1 MTSWMA
7 LPSRLS
13 RRLRG
18 RSTSRRL
25 YNLLSYLLL
34 ITLLIG
40 LLPPP
45 GVDASAAENSAAGA
59 PQAAP
64 VPESSSPPVDHAA
77 STLTGALRFSPAVDT
92 DRDPSTNPL
101 PTTPLAVL
109 RVGGDGQEVRYTQLD
124 LAVEVIPDAA
134 QQNPAGTPVTFHLWN
149 ASRQVDLERRTT
161 ADAWGAA
168 GVHFVLDDLHL
179 GGPFFYS
186 ASAPGLGPTEVR
198 TFDVDAQRIGHDT
211 QLGAASLT
219 THFEP
224 DGRLVVDV
232 TSTVAIDEGL
242 DAVQL
247 TALHLIPAGAAEPD
261 KELLPPLV
269 ARRLDAYHARAEI
282 YLDAGY
288 YLLNATVLSGHVEAS
303 SQPVFVEVTKQVA
316 PPVAQVEQ
324 IGNVSDDLTTALV
337 QYRTPDGYAAL
348 LTRRLADLPT
358 EAATPP
364 PSAPVFVQSER
375 SGPFSW
381 RTVTYTSTVQV
392 QADDHK
398 KRVVVDGFAYDPLA
412 RRYDIRIES
421 LMPKTVEDKLTVQVL
436 GPHGVVIYEE
446 TAPILL
452 DPAAPLTYQVSVPSD
467 RGEPSGLRIIVHDP
481 ADISWLFQKVGDL
494 VQTVYDY
501 LRRPINDAGFSI
513 TASFR
518 FQLKVIEIDV
528 GSYAVVCSELCE
540 TKPSGLFFKPGD
552 WVATI
557 TTGVRD
563 FLRNQYRDVAQ
574 LDDLD
579 KIIAKLGEGIPLGSL
594 TLTTTLGARYTRVL
608 IDPASC
614 PSQQALQAAKDQL
627 KANANALKE
636 IAKFVTFRFKTIS
649 ETFQSKAKI
658 RFTIPGLW
666 FLGAELAPVFAF
678 KLEADKTPNE
688 LGIFGEFNLE
698 VGGKFGLKLK
708 ASALLDLVISIAN
721 GYQYITFV
729 YRLVE
734 TAKTMDTVFKV
745 ISEAQKQSVGGGC
758 GGGGSSGSGGTGG
771 GGKKNPPPPNGS
783 PDDRRDASLNDH
795 DPSPAGLSG
804 DLQYYQQ
811 QVSIADQ
818 AGFTHAAAYYRVSL
832 AATELAIFEADTQ
845 KMISHTLEMDA
856 IYQAAD
862 VQVRSLIS
870 GTVLPPPGQTI
881 TDAVQS
887 AYTDFYV
894 QLDNTTFDRERR
906 VLRDALEFA
915 RRIYAGL
922 RGQELELQRELRQ
935 MTSAT
940 GVGILDSGL
949 VFDAIGAIGSLG
961 IKARPVEIV
970 AGTGTSRLAESR
982 YVDPYQ
988 APPVVIVPSGGLYRY
1003 QESAQARAWL
1013 ATYTAIGGTLV
1024 VLAQADSPDWGLL
1037 PGGEVQ
1043 GLGYFQDIL
1052 CKDASVRIINA
1063 SAWITGLDRDRPNIQ
1078 VDGSFTQW
1086 PTSATVVL
1094 MRTTGNQMPA
1104 MIEYPYGAGL
1114 VVATS
1119 AYPDFYMN
1127 GLQSDDDIIFA
1138 RALFGVAALRGGA
1151 SLLATVAPGQTV
1163 SFSTPVTNTTALTM
1177 TEVTVWDDYYERRL
1191 GESWRWAVH
1200 QPNPTRAVQIITLN
1214 PPLAPGAAAT
1224 VAFNFPAPERPGI
1237 LRIGYFLGGNP
1248 SFDPNTW
1255 GYSGVIPGPFYQVRS
1270 AAVKADLFNFRLTS
1284 DQPDYPFG
1292 AVATLTATLRND
1304 RPVARTFTL
1313 AAVSGLQAAPQTVTV
1328 DPHSV
1333 ITQTYTT
1340 VVAKSHLVRLE
1351 AQEDGEVVSQAIAP
1365 LSLRVPSIGLD
1376 ATPTSVVAGLDATAI
1391 ITASV
1396 LNGVPGTP
1404 VDWEVRRNGVLITS
1418 TTTSL
1423 VAAVGYLTTVLN
1435 VNLPAAAAGAQYTVR
1450 AALPGGFPAQTVTI
1464 PVRAPATVFDAALTT
1479 SPTIGQRTA
1488 GAVLVGLDDA
1498 GFEGTA
1504 RLQTILNLYG
1514 SPLSAG
1520 PVITVPIGGGF
1531 QTLDL
1536 DLDLPAS
1543 LDLYAYYT
1551 VVVSMTSQITGD
1563 FGELS
1568 RAAASASTTAYSFP
1582 LTVNA
1587 PGLTVADAQVNAGQA
1602 LTARIVPP
1610 PTGAQLPAGGPYN
1623 IYLHSQDYSFTYF
1636 TSVPTATV
1644 TADGLE
1650 VTLTVPDLPKSGNYG
1665 LEVSTPRLNSWY
1677 TSATFRAAPYD
1688 LVLDAPGNVQ
1698 AGASLPV
1705 SLTNR
1710 GGISTTLT
1718 GSLSLL
1724 DADDIQVVSLAITET
1739 LPLSV
1744 TRAFTLTV
1752 PQGVRSGS
1760 YHLAAQGRDR
1770 VNSFVSL
1777 RQAVAVTGASAA
1789 LGVVTDADVYA
1800 PTDTVTTTSTVTTPT
1815 ALAGASLRLRVLK
1828 PSPRVGGWD
1837 GWFSQQGDAGRSG
1850 HIAQTA
1856 TAPFTATWT
1865 VSGDPGALPAAVD
1878 DLVILLL
1885 AADSNT
1891 NLPRRLVALDSTSG
1905 DARWGPLEIPD
1916 ANRLVINHRYAV
1928 VTRGYEGAIAAYD
1941 VHSGALVW
1949 SRTLDN
1955 PGLLLAS
1962 DTALVVRTNNGFEVL
1977 DPDGGNTLRTIAA
1990 SANDALLAD
1999 GRLFVGVNN
2008 SLNAYDIGTG
2018 DALWSVTLPESPS
2031 LVVANSGYV
2040 VTYYWTYNP
2049 MANQYE
2055 QHTVAFAAPTG
2066 DETSSTVF
2074 PEAQFDPA
2082 STVLTDHELFL
2093 ATRVY
2098 SDTGR
2103 LDSIEGLNL
2112 NTGIRR
2118 SLLAYENQEYVMVGA
2133 ADRLVIYRMNRFGGS
2148 SKLMLVAL
2156 DGTVL
2161 SEQDT
2166 VAANLPASVESL
2178 ALSSAGLVG
2187 GYTPGET
2194 RQAGAAG
2201 AQAQRPD
2208 SETVFYALQA
2218 AAPIGSADTQG
2229 DPIVLREEWQAVN
2242 GAGVLTYPRV
2252 LDAPNLLDD
2261 PRARGALLLEGTL
2274 FGSQPAA
2281 APPSSRQILARASH
2295 AFAVNEIGLTLTA
2308 DRARYRA
2315 NLPGYPADDAL
2326 ATVHLTGSVNNS
2338 AGVTRTLPVTI
2349 TRSDGA
2355 TIYTATLPNI
2365 PPGAQA
2371 SFSANDPTPP
2381 AGSVVYTAT
2390 TEGALSVATV
2400 VQINPATL
2408 AASGQFVPASIAL
2421 GETADLQV
2429 FLNNAGAVPALA
2441 TVDIGNGPQA
2451 IQLDPGQDTTL
2462 TRSVTPTLA
2471 GAYTVSV
2478 VYSGDVSRT
2487 DNIVLQVA
2495 DQTVSATITPT
2506 GVLRNE
2512 GSLIGA
2518 GQRPSAGP
2526 DLVQG
2531 DNAGLAFVLDNA
2543 SPATFDVVADYS
2555 LSGPVSRAGSEL
2567 RTIAPGINS
2576 ISVPLGAVPV
2586 GDYSAS
2592 LTVRHA
2598 RLGHVIGSATLSFRV
2613 VAPIY
2618 HLTVDVQADPMD
2630 EQQTQQV
2637 YVTARSAY
2645 SSEQPWRGA
2654 LVIEDG
2660 DAVVSTTALTLYPG
2674 DANTTYLTLDLSQ
2687 RSGGHT
2693 LRGRLVT
2700 ADDAAAAS
2708 GQLSING
2715 APRWAPQAVLTG
2727 AAATAGSPGGAVT
2740 LSALITN
2747 NGPAGDMPLTYLLF
2761 DQEYQVLTPVAGYTT
2776 AAYDFTV
2783 TAPPDLVDGLYAA
2796 SVRSGDSEQRAT
2808 VAISGIQMTL
2818 AQTLDATSYAPN
2830 TPATWTISLHGLSGA
2845 SALYDVA
2852 LRYGTQTLTQT
2863 VGLGA
2868 GDDVVIPWTF
2878 DVGPSGDRASVLVQT
2893 HALSPEQTRHNL
2905 IIDSRWI
2912 PVRDD
2917 PDVWLESDRA
2927 RYQSGETVHLT
2938 LHLQRPVDGAF
2949 VLAPA
2954 AIPLS
2959 SAPDAPGSVLWTS
2972 LALTETVPI
2981 TRPASTAGVFTM
2993 DYALP
2998 AMVRSGRYFF
3008 TYGYDG
3014 EVRSL
3019 PVDVFGVDLQTEQL
3033 AVQAAGASAAPR
3045 RGPAAPLPQGL
3056 LPGSPITVTATLR
3069 VNRPVPNAAVSAYAL
3084 APDGAL
3090 LDLGAA
3096 ARQIISL
3103 PAGAT
3108 PVVLHGILNTTQP
3121 GAHQIVLE
3129 VMDSASGNILGGDA
3143 ATVDVGAATI
3153 TGLGADRGV
3162 YSPGQPGSGA
3172 VSLFGVGATQVLVTT
3187 SDSTPLLS
3195 QSVVL
3200 TGFAQLTF
3208 AIPTATVRDEVLLAT
3223 VTDSQG
3229 MTSTRQS
3236 AYKVADVFD
3245 TTQPEVQITAPLNAA
3260 TVPMPVGQSLI
3271 TVSGIVTEETGLD
3284 FVLVNGITATVNSSA
3299 WSASVPI
3306 TVGLNFMQA
3315 VAVDQAGNVSKPD
3328 FVGISVEPNYGIS
3341 LSVVPTTTVVGGV
3354 VAYSALVTTS
3364 YPLTAE
3370 VAFPFS
3376 TYGLNPLSGAASTGA
3391 ITLTQPVTWTG
3402 FVAPDVPVTL
3412 TWTAQATQA
3421 VTRTAFAVVAGEGM
3435 LARSSEQID
3444 IRVDGGI
3451 CPDFDH
3457 SGVIDI
3463 ADLIAIAGLWG
3474 QPAPAGYDLNGDGF
3488 VTIVD
3493 IQMVAARWGTSC

>member
-7 LPSRLS
+7 LPSRLG
-13 RRLRG
+13 RRFSG
-18 RSTSRRL
+18 RSTSRQL
-25 YNLLSYLLL
+25 YKLLSYLLL

-45 GVDASAAENSAAGA
+45 GVNASAVQNGAADASVAARLRFDRLTARGLSGSTEPAEVLSKAS
-59 PQAAP
+59 PKSAP
-64 VPESSSPPVDHAA
+64 VAQPSSPPVNPTAPPA
-77 STLTGALRFSPAVDT
+77 LTGALRFSPAVDT
-92 DRDPSTNPL
+92 DLDPSTNPL
-101 PTTPLAVL
+101 ATTALPVL
-109 RVGGDGQEVRYTQLD
+109 RVGGDGQDVRYTQLD
-124 LAVEVIPDAA
+124 LAVEVAPDSA

-149 ASRQVDLERRTT
+149 ASRQVDLERHAI

-179 GGPFFYS
+179 SGPFFYS
-186 ASAPGLGPTEVR
+186 ANAPGFGQTEVR
-198 TFDVDAQRIGHDT
+198 TFDVDVNRIGHDT

-232 TSTVAIDEGL
+232 ASTVAIDEGL

-247 TALHLIPAGAAEPD
+247 TALHLIPTGAAEPD

-269 ARRLDAYHARAEI
+269 ARRLDAFHARAEI
-282 YLDAGY
+282 YLDPGY

-303 SQPVFVEVTKQVA
+303 SQPAFVQATQQVA
-316 PPVAQVEQ
+316 PPIAQIEQ

-337 QYRTPDGYAAL
+337 QYRTPDGYVAL

-358 EAATPP
+358 AAAAPP

-392 QADDHK
+392 QADDQK
-398 KRVVVDGFAYDPLA
+398 KHVVVDGFAYDPLA

-421 LMPKTVEDKLTVQVL
+421 LMPQAVEDKLTVQVL

-467 RGEPSGLRIIVHDP
+467 RGEPYGLRIIVHDP
-481 ADISWLFQKVGDL
+481 VDISWLFQKVGDL

-608 IDPASC
+608 IDPSSC
-614 PSQQALQAAKDQL
+614 TSQAALQAAKDQL

-708 ASALLDLVISIAN
+708 ASALLDLVISVAN

-758 GGGGSSGSGGTGG
+758 GGGGSGSGGTGGG
-771 GGKKNPPPPNGS
+771 GGKKNPPPPHGS

-811 QVSIADQ
+811 QVSIAQQ

-862 VQVRSLIS
+862 LQMRSLIS

-894 QLDNTTFDRERR
+894 QLDHTTFDQQRR

-915 RRIYAGL
+915 RRVYAGL

-949 VFDAIGAIGSLG
+949 IFDALGAIGSLG
-961 IKARPVEIV
+961 VKARPVEIV
-970 AGTGTSRLAESR
+970 AGTGTSGLAESR

-1003 QESAQARAWL
+1003 QDSAQARAWL
-1013 ATYTAIGGTLV
+1013 ATYVGIGGTLV
-1024 VLAQADSPDWGLL
+1024 VLAQADSLDWGLL

-1063 SAWITGLDRDRPNIQ
+1063 SPWITGLDRDRPNIQ

-1086 PTSATVVL
+1086 PASATVVL

-1127 GLQSDDDIIFA
+1127 GLQSDDDIAFA
-1138 RALFGVAALRGGA
+1138 RAVFGVAALRGGA
-1151 SLLATVAPGQTV
+1151 SLLASVAPGQTV
-1163 SFSTPVTNTTALTM
+1163 SFNTPVTNTTALTM

-1200 QPNPTRAVQIITLN
+1200 QPNRTRASQIVTLN

-1224 VAFNFPAPERPGI
+1224 VAFNFPAPQQPGI

-1248 SFDPNTW
+1248 TYDPHTW

-1270 AAVKADLFNFRLTS
+1270 EAVKADLLNFRLTS

-1304 RPVARTFTL
+1304 RPVARTFTV
-1313 AAVSGLQAAPQTVTV
+1313 AAVSGLQAAAQTVTV
-1328 DPHSV
+1328 DPHST

-1340 VVAKSHLVRLE
+1340 VVANSHLVRLE
-1351 AQEDGEVVSQAIAP
+1351 AQEDGEVVSQAIVP
-1365 LSLRVPSIGLD
+1365 LGLRIPSIGLD
-1376 ATPTSVVAGLDATAI
+1376 ATPASVVAGLGATAI

-1396 LNGVPGTP
+1396 LNGVPGTL

-1423 VAAVGYLTTVLN
+1423 ATAPGYLTTVLT
-1435 VNLPAAAAGAQYTVR
+1435 VNLPVTTAGAQYTVH
-1450 AALPGGFPAQTVTI
+1450 AALPGGFPAQSVTI
-1464 PVRAPATVFDAALTT
+1464 PVRAPAVVFDA
-1479 SPTIGQRTA
+1479 SVNVPPTIGQRTA

-1498 GFEGTA
+1498 GFAGTA
-1504 RLQTILNLYG
+1504 RLQALVQLYG
-1514 SPLSAG
+1514 NPISAG
-1520 PVITVPIGGGF
+1520 PVITVPIGAGF

-1551 VVVSMTSQITGD
+1551 VVISMTSQITG
-1563 FGELS
+1563 
-1568 RAAASASTTAYSFP
+1568 AADASTTAYSFP
-1582 LTVNA
+1582 LTLNA
-1587 PGLTVADAQVNAGQA
+1587 PGLTVDNAGVRSGQ
-1602 LTARIVPP
+1602 LLKARILPA
-1610 PTGAQLPAGGPYN
+1610 PTGAQLPAAGPYN
-1623 IYLHSQDYSFTYF
+1623 LYLHSQDYTFTSFTQ
-1636 TSVPTATV
+1636 VPTATV

-1650 VTLTVPDLPKSGNYG
+1650 IALIVPDLPKSGNYG

-1677 TSATFRAAPYD
+1677 GSAAFRAAPYE
-1688 LVLDAPGNVQ
+1688 LVLAAPASAL
-1698 AGASLPV
+1698 AGASLPI

-1724 DADDIQVVSLAITET
+1724 DADDTVVTSLSVTET
-1739 LPLSV
+1739 LPISV
-1744 TRAFTLTV
+1744 TRDFTLTIPTGARTDAYRLIV
-1752 PQGVRSGS
+1752 
-1760 YHLAAQGRDR
+1760 QGRDR
-1770 VNSFVSL
+1770 AGGFISL
-1777 RQAVAVTGASAA
+1777 RQPVDVTGASAA
-1789 LGVVTDADVYA
+1789 LSVVTDADVYA
-1800 PTDTVTTTSTVTTPT
+1800 PTGAVTTTSTVTTPA
-1815 ALAGASLRLRVLK
+1815 ALTGASLRLRVLK
-1828 PSPRVGGWD
+1828 PAPRTGGWD
-1837 GWFSQQGDAGRSG
+1837 GWFAEQGDAGRSG

-1865 VSGDPGALPAAVD
+1865 VSGNPSTPATAVD
-1878 DLVILLL
+1878 DLVIVLL
-1885 AADSNT
+1885 AADFYT
-1891 NLPRRLVALDSTSG
+1891 GTPKRLVALDSTSG
-1905 DARWGPLEIPD
+1905 AVRWGPLEIPD
-1916 ANRLVINHRYAV
+1916 ANRLAINHRYAF
-1928 VTRGYEGAIAAYD
+1928 VTRSSDSSLAAYD

-1949 SRTLDN
+1949 SRTLS
-1955 PGLLLAS
+1955 GAGMLLSSDSVLA
-1962 DTALVVRTNNGFEVL
+1962 VRTDNGFELL
-1977 DPDGGNTLRTIAA
+1977 DPDSGNTLHTVAV
-1990 SANDALLAD
+1990 SSNDVLLAD
-1999 GRLFVGVNN
+1999 GRLFIVVNDT
-2008 SLNAYDIGTG
+2008 LTAYAVSTG
-2018 DALWSVTLPESPS
+2018 DPLWSVTLPDYLDLLAAS
-2031 LVVANSGYV
+2031 AGYV
-2040 VTYYWTYNP
+2040 VTRYSTYNP
-2049 MANQYE
+2049 IAGAYE
-2055 QHTVAFAAPTG
+2055 QYVTTFAAATG
-2066 DETSSTVF
+2066 NQTSSVLFPEAVSSPSSTVLRS
-2074 PEAQFDPA
+2074 D
-2082 STVLTDHELFL
+2082 ELFL

-2103 LDSIEGLNL
+2103 LDSIEALNL
-2112 NTGIRR
+2112 DTGIRR
-2118 SLLAYENQEYVMVGA
+2118 TLLSYADMNYVMVGA
-2133 ADRLVIYRMNRFGGS
+2133 ADRLVIYRMNTFGGAS
-2148 SKLMLVAL
+2148 ALMLVGL
-2156 DGTVL
+2156 DGTIL

-2194 RQAGAAG
+2194 RPAD

-2208 SETVFYALQA
+2208 SETVFYGLQA
-2218 AAPIGSADTQG
+2218 AAPVGSADTQG
-2229 DPIVLREEWQAVN
+2229 DPIVLREEWQAVSGS
-2242 GAGVLTYPRV
+2242 GALTYVRA

-2274 FGSQPAA
+2274 FGPEPAA
-2281 APPSSRQILARASH
+2281 ATPSARQILAADSH

-2315 NLPGYPADDAL
+2315 NLPGDPADDAL

-2355 TIYTATLPNI
+2355 TIYTGSLPNVA
-2365 PPGAQA
+2365 PGAQA
-2371 SFSANDPTPP
+2371 SFSASDPTPP

-2390 TEGALSVATV
+2390 AEGALSAAAV

-2408 AASGQFVPASIAL
+2408 AASGQFAPASIAL

-2429 FLNNAGAVPALA
+2429 SLNNAGPVPALA
-2441 TVDIGNGPQA
+2441 SVDIGSGPQA
-2451 IQLDPGQDTTL
+2451 IQLDPGQHTTL

-2478 VYSGDVSRT
+2478 VYNGDVSRT
-2487 DNIVLQVA
+2487 DSVVLQVA
-2495 DQTVSATITPT
+2495 DQSVSAIITPT
-2506 GVLRNE
+2506 GVLRSP
-2512 GSLIGA
+2512 GGLIGA
-2518 GQRPSAGP
+2518 ANSASSTELAEVSVSGPNTGP

-2543 SPATFDVVADYS
+2543 SPATFDVVADYT

-2567 RTIAPGINS
+2567 RTIAPGANTIN
-2576 ISVPLGAVPV
+2576 VPLGAVPV
-2586 GDYSAS
+2586 GDYSVS
-2592 LTVRHA
+2592 LTARHA

-2630 EQQTQQV
+2630 AQQMQQV

-2687 RSGGHT
+2687 RGACNRCALASSRPMAR
-2693 LRGRLVT
+2693 LRP
-2700 ADDAAAAS
+2700 AAS
-2708 GQLSING
+2708 CLPT
-2715 APRWAPQAVLTG
+2715 PRR
-2727 AAATAGSPGGAVT
+2727 AGRRNPCSPG
-2740 LSALITN
+2740 
-2747 NGPAGDMPLTYLLF
+2747 
-2761 DQEYQVLTPVAGYTT
+2761 
-2776 AAYDFTV
+2776 
-2783 TAPPDLVDGLYAA
+2783 
-2796 SVRSGDSEQRAT
+2796 R
-2808 VAISGIQMTL
+2808 
-2818 AQTLDATSYAPN
+2818 
-2830 TPATWTISLHGLSGA
+2830 
-2845 SALYDVA
+2845 
-2852 LRYGTQTLTQT
+2852 
-2863 VGLGA
+2863 
-2868 GDDVVIPWTF
+2868 
-2878 DVGPSGDRASVLVQT
+2878 
-2893 HALSPEQTRHNL
+2893 
-2905 IIDSRWI
+2905 
-2912 PVRDD
+2912 
-2917 PDVWLESDRA
+2917 
-2927 RYQSGETVHLT
+2927 
-2938 LHLQRPVDGAF
+2938 RPR
-2949 VLAPA
+2949 PA
-2954 AIPLS
+2954 A
-2959 SAPDAPGSVLWTS
+2959 
-2972 LALTETVPI
+2972 
-2981 TRPASTAGVFTM
+2981 R
-2993 DYALP
+2993 
-2998 AMVRSGRYFF
+2998 
-3008 TYGYDG
+3008 
-3014 EVRSL
+3014 
-3019 PVDVFGVDLQTEQL
+3019 
-3033 AVQAAGASAAPR
+3033 AA
-3045 RGPAAPLPQGL
+3045 Q
-3056 LPGSPITVTATLR
+3056 
-3069 VNRPVPNAAVSAYAL
+3069 
-3084 APDGAL
+3084 
-3090 LDLGAA
+3090 
-3096 ARQIISL
+3096 
-3103 PAGAT
+3103 
-3108 PVVLHGILNTTQP
+3108 
-3121 GAHQIVLE
+3121 
-3129 VMDSASGNILGGDA
+3129 
-3143 ATVDVGAATI
+3143 
-3153 TGLGADRGV
+3153 
-3162 YSPGQPGSGA
+3162 
-3172 VSLFGVGATQVLVTT
+3172 
-3187 SDSTPLLS
+3187 
-3195 QSVVL
+3195 
-3200 TGFAQLTF
+3200 
-3208 AIPTATVRDEVLLAT
+3208 
-3223 VTDSQG
+3223 
-3229 MTSTRQS
+3229 
-3236 AYKVADVFD
+3236 
-3245 TTQPEVQITAPLNAA
+3245 
-3260 TVPMPVGQSLI
+3260 
-3271 TVSGIVTEETGLD
+3271 
-3284 FVLVNGITATVNSSA
+3284 
-3299 WSASVPI
+3299 
-3306 TVGLNFMQA
+3306 
-3315 VAVDQAGNVSKPD
+3315 
-3328 FVGISVEPNYGIS
+3328 
-3341 LSVVPTTTVVGGV
+3341 
-3354 VAYSALVTTS
+3354 
-3364 YPLTAE
+3364 
-3370 VAFPFS
+3370 
-3376 TYGLNPLSGAASTGA
+3376 
-3391 ITLTQPVTWTG
+3391 
-3402 FVAPDVPVTL
+3402 
-3412 TWTAQATQA
+3412 
-3421 VTRTAFAVVAGEGM
+3421 
-3435 LARSSEQID
+3435 
-3444 IRVDGGI
+3444 
-3451 CPDFDH
+3451 
-3457 SGVIDI
+3457 
-3463 ADLIAIAGLWG
+3463 
-3474 QPAPAGYDLNGDGF
+3474 
-3488 VTIVD
+3488 
-3493 IQMVAARWGTSC
+3493 